1 MLRNRRGQ
9 SILEYAILMVIVIA
23 ALLSLQTYIKRG
35 IQGRLKQATDDI
47 GEQFGTN
54 TTFNKTTKSYSSTK
68 ETGDAGTVVTN
79 TISSSTNVEK
89 HVTLGLQNEEF
100 YPGDP
105 TGTTK

>member
-47 GEQFGTN
+47 GEQYGTN
-54 TTFNKTTKSYSSTK
+54 TTFNKTTRSYSQTTEK
-68 ETGDAGTVVTN
+68 GDAGTTVTN
-79 TISSSTNVEK
+79 TIASSTNVEK
-89 HVTLGLQNEEF
+89 HVVAGNASAEW

-105 TGTTK
+105 LK